1 MLKHVPMN
9 NLREYKKKRDF
20 RITSEPKPKLKKRK
34 QTDFIYVIQKH
45 KASNLHY
52 DLRLELNGVLKSWAL
67 PKGPSTDP
75 SQRKLA
81 VPTEDHPIE
90 YSDFEGIIPEGEYGA
105 GTVIIWDKGTYRNLK
120 NNISLEEAYDEG
132 KVEIF
137 IDGKKLKG
145 AYVLL
150 RTGKKQ
156 DKDERW
162 LLIKMKDRYA
172 DARTNP
178 IETEPGSVISGRK
191 IEDIEKGQ

>member
-81 VPTEDHPIE
+81 VPTKDHPIE
-90 YSDFEGIIPEGEYGA
+90 YSDFEGIIPEGEYG
-105 GTVIIWDKGTYRNLK
+105 NLQK
-120 NNISLEEAYDEG
+120 
-132 KVEIF
+132 
-137 IDGKKLKG
+137 
-145 AYVLL
+145 
-150 RTGKKQ
+150 
-156 DKDERW
+156 
-162 LLIKMKDRYA
+162 
-172 DARTNP
+172 P
-178 IETEPGSVISGRK
+178 
-191 IEDIEKGQ
+191 